1 MGPKK
6 KYKNKKAE
14 EFRGA
19 ITKECIQGHF
29 GILETSIELPVK
41 KFSDTALHTAECMTR
56 TICLKTG
63 AERYTNKWFDRRTLN
78 RVKRTKPDVDEL
90 ICRQKRTDYKS
101 VTTSQP
107 LLSALRCVPLTDSC
121 FTFPSVL
128 LQPETHSLSASSMQ
142 DPSALPGGGPTS
154 PPSFRTTASTS
165 CC

>member
-1 MGPKK
+1 MQKQTK
-6 KYKNKKAE
+6 WESVTKIKWNQKNKYKNKKAE

-19 ITKECIQGHF
+19 ITKECIQGYF
-29 GILETSIELPVK
+29 GIFETSIELPVK

-107 LLSALRCVPLTDSC
+107 LRSALRCVPLTDMLC
-121 FTFPSVL
+121 FVLINSVILNL
-128 LQPETHSLSASSMQ
+128 LCDLE
-142 DPSALPGGGPTS
+142 
-154 PPSFRTTASTS
+154 R
-165 CC
+165 